1 MIDITLWTDRY
12 MMALKD
18 AFGDRIWFAG
28 IQGSYGRGEATEDSD
43 IDMVVISC
51 EGSSICFDYPVSE
64 AGAESQRNW
73 ELAAAAG
80 EMMKA
85 RYSYGEMEALLSY

>member
-18 AFGDRIWFAG
+18 TFGDRIWFAG
-28 IQGSYGRGEATEDSD
+28 IQGSHGRGEATEDSD
-43 IDMVVISC
+43 IDMVVI
-51 EGSSICFDYPVSE
+51 SICFDYPVSE
-64 AGAESQRNW
+64 AGAESQRNR

>member
-28 IQGSYGRGEATEDSD
+28 IQGSHGRGEATEDSD

-51 EGSSICFDYPVSE
+51 EGSSICFDYPVPE
-64 AGAESQRNW
+64 AGAESQRNR